1 MSVASILVLLL
12 VAFVLSKLF
21 RSTKMWWTFMSA
33 ILGGLL
39 VGMLSKELVN
49 KADKQLAPKAQV
61 IEVTDNVTTDC
72 MQSLVPLV
80 TVEGT
85 ICPTGVAGYIPVV
98 TEDLRDI
105 TLITSAWT
113 NGRDSPQ
120 IEDDS

>member
-1 MSVASILVLLL
+1 
-12 VAFVLSKLF
+12 
-21 RSTKMWWTFMSA
+21 MWWTFMSA

-61 IEVTDNVTTDC
+61 IEVTDNVTADC

-85 ICPTGVAGYIPVV
+85 VCQTGVAGYIPVV
-98 TEDLRDI
+98 TENLRDI
-105 TLITSAWT
+105 TLITNAWT